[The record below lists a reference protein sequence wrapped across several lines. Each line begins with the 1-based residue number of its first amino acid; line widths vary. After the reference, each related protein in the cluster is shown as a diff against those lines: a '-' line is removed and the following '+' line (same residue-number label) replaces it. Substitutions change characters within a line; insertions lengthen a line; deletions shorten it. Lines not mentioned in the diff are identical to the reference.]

1 MSELVQIDT
10 RNTNWRQG
18 DFLTSGCSVEF
29 GFKPELAHIVI
40 THDCDIAADMQNE
53 PYVEIISGKI
63 LSAEELNQQLTTGR
77 SPRELHIPCSQGDGT
92 IVHVQLFPLEKRLI
106 PKNELLRFDPSSDLI
121 TSKKSK
127 TLLRTWL
134 ACRYRR
140 HALPNELV
148 ERLRKVLDKL
158 EAVGKKKNEGVIA
171 TFLAYDPDGEIEDPE
186 EPYEIKFRIV
196 YEHLSPIGKTN
207 ADAMAAKLKQALE
220 NAEGIESNDV
230 KVFADTEFTLFD
242 MTQMVEWRFEH
253 LSFRG
258 EIIGTMIEP

>member
-1 MSELVQIDT
+1 MTL
-10 RNTNWRQG
+10 
-18 DFLTSGCSVEF
+18 GCSVEL
-29 GFKPELAHIVI
+29 GLNPELAHIVI

-53 PYVEIISGKI
+53 PYVEIICGKI
-63 LSAEELNQQLTTGR
+63 LSAEELNQQFTTGR
-77 SPRELHIPCSQGDGT
+77 SPRELHIPCLQSDNT
-92 IVHVQLFPLEKRLI
+92 VVYVQLFPLEKRLI
-106 PKNELLRFDPSSDLI
+106 PKSELLRFEPNSDLT
-121 TSKKSK
+121 TSKRSK
-127 TLLRTWL
+127 VLLRTWL

-158 EAVGKKKNEGVIA
+158 EEVGKKKNEGVIA

-196 YEHLSPIGKTN
+196 YEHISPMGKTN
-207 ADAMAAKLKQALE
+207 AETMAAKLKQALE
-220 NAEGIESNDV
+220 KAEGIESNDV
-230 KVFADTEFTLFD
+230 KVFSDTEFTLFD

-258 EIIGTMIEP
+258 ETIGTMIEP